1 MKIIIDK
8 FIKYLLIEKRYSDKT
23 VDNYTIDL
31 YLFLDFLGKN
41 DIRKFSN
48 VSYDLLRK
56 YLEFLCDKNYSN
68 KTISRHISSL
78 KSFYKY
84 LINNNIIE
92 SNPTEL
98 LSLPKAE
105 FRLPNYLTT
114 IELDQILNIPNK
126 NTIIGRRDL
135 LILEMFYSTG
145 IRLSELVNI
154 KVNDIDK
161 NNRLINI
168 FGKGNKERYVFFS
181 RECLGYLK
189 EYLENSRPLLNKRNS
204 DYLFLNKN
212 GEVLTPSGVQYIV
225 KKILNSSGLS
235 VKLTP
240 HVLRHTFATHM
251 LNEGANLMTV
261 KELLGHSNISTTG
274 IYTHVSNESLRKTY
288 LSSHPRARKED

>member
-114 IELDQILNIPNK
+114 IELIILWIFLMSVSIIIDKSLPFPKFYYIYKFKHTSNYNNVVIANK
-126 NTIIGRRDL
+126 YLLERIDL
-135 LILEMFYSTG
+135 L
-145 IRLSELVNI
+145 
-154 KVNDIDK
+154 
-161 NNRLINI
+161 
-168 FGKGNKERYVFFS
+168 
-181 RECLGYLK
+181 
-189 EYLENSRPLLNKRNS
+189 
-204 DYLFLNKN
+204 
-212 GEVLTPSGVQYIV
+212 
-225 KKILNSSGLS
+225 
-235 VKLTP
+235 
-240 HVLRHTFATHM
+240 
-251 LNEGANLMTV
+251 
-261 KELLGHSNISTTG
+261 
-274 IYTHVSNESLRKTY
+274 
-288 LSSHPRARKED
+288 